1 MMKRI
6 AGMFGLVLAFALTAA
21 SAAYS
26 KDKVV
31 IGELSWT
38 GAVAIQNVMKAVI
51 EKYLDGDV
59 SFLLVG
65 EEAMYP
71 AMNKGDGSLD
81 VQPDLWS
88 QHTTAMMNEYVVPGS
103 KESIRL
109 NKQPYKGTE
118 GIFIPGYVQ
127 DQYGIKKLADLANP
141 EVAKLFDSDGDGK
154 GEYWAGAVG
163 WEATNHSMVRAKS
176 YGFDKY
182 FTATTVEQP
191 VFLAQLAAAIQRKK
205 PIVFYYWTPEWIFA
219 SYDLRMLEEPKF
231 NGYSSDDL
239 KNDPNYRADGCYKFY
254 QPGNN
259 PDWLEKS
266 SITCEQPPTDV
277 YVARAKALDERA
289 PKIGKFLEQIS
300 FTPDMVNQWILA
312 IDKDKR
318 DPLEV
323 AKEWVEQHKDIVE
336 GQWLKGVTS

>member
-1 MMKRI
+1 MKHLGRL
-6 AGMFGLVLAFALTAA
+6 AGLMAA
-21 SAAYS
+21 VAITVAAPAYA

-38 GAVAIQNVMKAVI
+38 GGVAIQNVMKAVI

-71 AMNKGDGSLD
+71 ALDKGDGSID

-88 QHTTAMMNEYVVPGS
+88 QHTTAMMNEYVLPGS
-103 KESIRL
+103 KESIKL
-109 NKQPYKGTE
+109 NKSPYKGTE
-118 GIFIPGYVQ
+118 GIFVPGYVQ
-127 DQYGIKKLADLANP
+127 EKYDIRKLADLSKP
-141 EVAKLFDSDGDGK
+141 EIAKIFDSDGDGK

-176 YGFDKY
+176 YGFDKF
-182 FTATTVEQP
+182 FTASTVEQP
-191 VFLAQLAAAIQRKK
+191 IFLAQLSAAYQRKE

-219 SYDLRMLEEPKF
+219 SYDLRMLDEPPF
-231 NGYSSDDL
+231 DGYSSDDL
-239 KNDPNYRADGCYKFY
+239 KNDPRYKADGCYKYY
-254 QPGNN
+254 QPKDN

-266 SITCEQPPTDV
+266 SITCAQPDTDV
-277 YVARAKALDERA
+277 FVARSKALDERA
-289 PKIGKFLEQIS
+289 PKIGKFLEQVS
-300 FTPDMVNQWILA
+300 FTPEMVNSWILA
-312 IDKDKR
+312 IDQEKK

-323 AKEWVEQHKDIVE
+323 AKKWVEENKDIVE
-336 GQWLKGVTS
+336 GQWLSGLMM

>member
-1 MMKRI
+1 MKH
-6 AGMFGLVLAFALTAA
+6 FGKLLGPFMALAMTMATAA
-21 SAAYS
+21 YA
-26 KDKVV
+26 KEKVV
-31 IGELSWT
+31 IGEQSWT
-38 GAVAIQNVMKAVI
+38 GAIAIQDIMKVVI

-59 SFLLVG
+59 SFLLIA

-71 AMNKGDGSLD
+71 AMDKGDGSMD
-81 VQPDLWS
+81 VVPDLWS
-88 QHTTAMMNEYVVPGS
+88 QHTTAMMNDYMLPGS

-109 NKQPYKGTE
+109 NKTPYKGSE
-118 GIFIPGYVQ
+118 GIFVPAYVQ
-127 DQYGIKKLADLANP
+127 EEHGIKKLADLANP
-141 EVAKLFDSDGDGK
+141 DNAKLFDSDGDGK

-191 VFLAQLAAAIQRKK
+191 VFLAQLSAAIERKK

-231 NGYSSDDL
+231 DGYSSDDL
-239 KNDPNYRADGCYKFY
+239 KGSPMYKADGCYKFY

-277 YVARAKALDERA
+277 YVARSKALDERA
-289 PKIGKFLEQIS
+289 PKIGKFLEQITL
-300 FTPDMVNQWILA
+300 TPDMVNNWILA
-312 IDKDKR
+312 IDKDKK
-318 DPLEV
+318 DPADV
-323 AKEWVEQHKDIVE
+323 AKQWVEENKSIVE
-336 GQWLKGVTS
+336 GQWLKGLTS

>member
-1 MMKRI
+1 MKH
-6 AGMFGLVLAFALTAA
+6 FGKLLGLAVAAAMTMATTAYA
-21 SAAYS
+21 
-26 KDKVV
+26 KEKVV

-38 GAVAIQNVMKAVI
+38 GGVAIQNIMKVVI
-51 EKYLDGDV
+51 EKYLDGEV

-65 EEAMYP
+65 EEVMYGAMD
-71 AMNKGDGSLD
+71 KGDGSLD

-88 QHTTAMMNEYVVPGS
+88 QHTTAMLNEYVLPGS

-109 NKQPYKGTE
+109 NKTPYQGSE
-118 GIFIPGYVQ
+118 GIFVPAYVQ
-127 DQYGIKKLADLANP
+127 EEHGVKKLEDLAKP

-154 GEYWAGAVG
+154 GEYWAGASG

-176 YGFDKY
+176 YGFDKH

-191 VFLAQLAAAIQRKK
+191 VFLAQLDAAIKK
-205 PIVFYYWTPEWIFA
+205 KEPIVFYYWEPEWIFA

-231 NGYSSDDL
+231 DGWASEDKKSDP
-239 KNDPNYRADGCYKFY
+239 KYKADGCYKFY

-277 YVARAKALDERA
+277 YVARSKALDERA

-300 FTPDMVNQWILA
+300 MTPDMVNQWILA
-312 IDKDKR
+312 IDQDKR

-323 AKEWVEQHKDIVE
+323 AKEWVEKNKDIVE

>member
-1 MMKRI
+1 MKHF
-6 AGMFGLVLAFALTAA
+6 GKLFGLATAVALAMATPTFA
-21 SAAYS
+21 

-38 GAVAIQNVMKAVI
+38 GGVAIQNIMKVVI
-51 EKYLDGDV
+51 EKYLDGEV

-71 AMNKGDGSLD
+71 AMSKGDGSLD

-88 QHTTAMMNEYVVPGS
+88 QHTTAMMNEYVLPGS
-103 KESIRL
+103 KQTIRL
-109 NKQPYKGTE
+109 NKTPYKGTE
-118 GIFIPGYVQ
+118 GIFVPGFVQ
-127 DQYGIKKLADLANP
+127 DELGVKQLADLAKP

-176 YGFDKY
+176 YGFDKG

-191 VFLAQLAAAIQRKK
+191 VFLAQLDAAMKKKK

-219 SYDLRMLEEPKF
+219 SYDLRMLKEPKF
-231 NGYSSDDL
+231 DGYSSDDL
-239 KNDPNYRADGCYKFY
+239 KNDPNYKADGCYKFY

-277 YVARAKALDERA
+277 YVARSKALDERA

-300 FTPDMVNQWILA
+300 MTPDMVNQWILA
-312 IDKDKR
+312 IDQQKR

-323 AKEWVEQHKDIVE
+323 AKEWVEKNKDIVE